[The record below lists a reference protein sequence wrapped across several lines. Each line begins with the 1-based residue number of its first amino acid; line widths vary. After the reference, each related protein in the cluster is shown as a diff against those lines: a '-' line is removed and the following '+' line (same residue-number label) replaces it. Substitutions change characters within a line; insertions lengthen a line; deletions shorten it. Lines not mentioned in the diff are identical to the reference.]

1 MAPGLGCT
9 LSHRPSDL
17 AAQSRTFTHGIFG
30 TWLCFWMSLLA
41 VADPPDSTAVGSA
54 TLLPSV
60 MALSH
65 RSHSQEAM
73 EHMGK
78 SLWAPSRRSA
88 LPLTHSHPHPHMSWL
103 QRRKTEMLTEQTN
116 ISGSRGRENSHCVC
130 KRRENGG
137 VCSSPS
143 RFLGVDRTR
152 AAYSCYD

>member
-1 MAPGLGCT
+1 MYEILLPKFASKESKQKMGGERAGEGRGSHGHGAGRLGVQGQLLAKRASERC
-9 LSHRPSDL
+9 LFPRLHPYL

-78 SLWAPSRRSA
+78 SLWAPSGRSA
-88 LPLTHSHPHPHMSWL
+88 LPLTHSHPHPHMS
-103 QRRKTEMLTEQTN
+103 
-116 ISGSRGRENSHCVC
+116 
-130 KRRENGG
+130 
-137 VCSSPS
+137 
-143 RFLGVDRTR
+143 
-152 AAYSCYD
+152 